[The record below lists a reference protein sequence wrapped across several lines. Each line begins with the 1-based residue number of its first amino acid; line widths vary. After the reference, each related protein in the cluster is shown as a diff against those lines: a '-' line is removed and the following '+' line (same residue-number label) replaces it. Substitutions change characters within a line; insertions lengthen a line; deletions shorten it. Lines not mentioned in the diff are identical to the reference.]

1 MIQIKSLERNARARK
16 TRAQRGG
23 MKAHSCGMMLR
34 VSALEKNCARSMKE
48 AKRIGRIVAK

>member
-16 TRAQRGG
+16 TRAKRGG
-23 MKAHSCGMMLR
+23 MKAHSYGMMLHA
-34 VSALEKNCARSMKE
+34 SAWEKNCAPSAQE